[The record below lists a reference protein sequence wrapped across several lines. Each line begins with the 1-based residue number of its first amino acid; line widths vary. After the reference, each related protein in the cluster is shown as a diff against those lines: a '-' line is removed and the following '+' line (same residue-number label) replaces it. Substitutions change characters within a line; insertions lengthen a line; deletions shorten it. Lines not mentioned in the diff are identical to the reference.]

1 MQHNVGGCT
10 HSSCVFY
17 AFLKRKLTI
26 SSKQEE
32 IRQKKDYYHD
42 NGEVIFQAN
51 AG

>member
-1 MQHNVGGCT
+1 MQHNVGGV
-10 HSSCVFY
+10 HILHVFLCIFKKK
-17 AFLKRKLTI
+17 ATI

-32 IRQKKDYYHD
+32 KKTDYQD